1 MCQLF
6 QPKIAGGV
14 ISDNFLILE
23 GCGKLWLRYF
33 ILWYNGHIKWEDVDN
48 YVDSVDNPLFG

>member
-1 MCQLF
+1 MF
-6 QPKIAGGV
+6 NFFVQPPRLNI
-14 ISDNFLILE
+14 LILE